1 MALLYIPTQRDDMFH
16 VEQFALSAHF
26 SQKIEAKT
34 SDIRR
39 ELRLG
44 EQCKIGTTRGL
55 PVTFWLLVGLLQI
68 LTAFIQRALRVVV
81 GLQRLTVFIGRA
93 FPLAGKIEN
102 LA

>member
-44 EQCKIGTTRGL
+44 DNAKSERL
-55 PVTFWLLVGLLQI
+55 AAYPLLLGCS
-68 LTAFIQRALRVVV
+68 
-81 GLQRLTVFIGRA
+81 
-93 FPLAGKIEN
+93 
-102 LA
+102 